1 MCDAY
6 FQFEIDFFYFVRM
19 LFSFFVIALQHDY
32 RYEPQKFKRKL
43 VDKIFIYSLEFHKL
57 CIIPTTTKNQKTKKN
72 TDRNYN
78 REFQM
83 QGVSNGNFI
92 NILYEYNIIIITIWM
107 DNIFIINLLMFS
119 LRFCL
124 YKIARL

>member
-1 MCDAY
+1 MRKLFYFTKHSFLCDAY
-6 FQFEIDFFYFVRM
+6 FQFEIDFLYFGRM

-43 VDKIFIYSLEFHKL
+43 VDKISIYSLDFHKL
-57 CIIPTTTKNQKTKKN
+57 CIISTTTKIKSKKSKKTTERK
-72 TDRNYN
+72 YN

-92 NILYEYNIIIITIWM
+92 NILYEYNIIIITI
-107 DNIFIINLLMFS
+107 
-119 LRFCL
+119 
-124 YKIARL
+124 